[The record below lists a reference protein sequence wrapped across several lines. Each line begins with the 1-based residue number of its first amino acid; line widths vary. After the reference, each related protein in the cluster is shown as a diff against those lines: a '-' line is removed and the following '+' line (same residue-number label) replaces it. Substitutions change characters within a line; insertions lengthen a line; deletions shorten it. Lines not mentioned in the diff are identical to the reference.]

1 VAGVR
6 VTVRVRKLK
15 IAVIHEGSHLG
26 PTNRLVILIDPSS
39 GLRTRRLVVGVQ
51 AIIWED
57 RECLFQIWETK
68 DASRRGSRV
77 DVTDNVSLE
86 L

>member
-6 VTVRVRKLK
+6 VTMRVRKLK
-15 IAVIHEGSHLG
+15 FAVIHEGNHLG
-26 PTNRLVILIDPSS
+26 PTNRLVMLIDPCS
-39 GLRTRRLVVGVQ
+39 GFHTRRPVVRVQ

-57 RECLFQIWETK
+57 RECLFQVWETK